1 MHLAPQTARDTT
13 DSSLG
18 LGSRRAVK
26 VLALAAAIL
35 AGGCGPSRP
44 PTAQVTGRVTLDGRP
59 LARGSLCFEAPGMR
73 PATARIED
81 GRIVAATTHTEG
93 DGLPVGRL
101 AVAVFAREERVADP
115 ASNPG
120 QAAFAADSM
129 TGRSLLPRRYNDPAT
144 SGLMVTINPGENTLE
159 LALES
164 QPP

>member
-1 MHLAPQTARDTT
+1 MPLAFKTGRNATAPPR
-13 DSSLG
+13 G
-18 LGSRRAVK
+18 PGRRRAAE

-35 AGGCGPSRP
+35 ACGCGPSRL
-44 PTAQVTGRVTLDGRP
+44 PTGQVTGRVTLDGRP
-59 LARGSLCFEAPGMR
+59 LARGTLCFEAPGVR

-101 AVAVFAREERVADP
+101 AVAVFAREERPVEPAADP
-115 ASNPG
+115 GGAR
-120 QAAFAADSM
+120 FAADSM
-129 TGRSLLPRRYNDPAT
+129 AGRSLLPRRYNEPST